1 MAEKLGAKKL
11 TPQASVQKLNLAV
24 GDFES
29 PARRLEASLNEFAQN
44 VAGTAVRKHN
54 EHAKSQEE
62 KGRAAAAEAIAA
74 GHTTLEEMT
83 KEGIID
89 RGSNPFFRDGVLFM
103 AGKARADA
111 FNNAVTIAAA
121 EEIPEDSTDPNAMD
135 AIIERVSGEFTT
147 ADDDEST
154 RAGFAERAEQFA
166 TTQMSRHAQR
176 VADNLV
182 SKHLDQASDLFRG
195 VVLQATDGVDPEFH
209 VPNVVMAVQAQAEEY
224 LGAIP
229 DPSAHDK
236 RTMNRAIT
244 ASIAGLIEDGVLGED
259 AAISAMKLLKGG
271 TGNLWGSQEH
281 SAVIQDAIDTQVNR
295 VTRRQ
300 KFEDDRILREKQT
313 NEDKATAAM
322 FAAAGETGILD
333 IQPMIDMQR
342 ESKGKAFRL
351 GYIDAQRQLSLVY
364 EHAAQDTYVGS
375 EVIERDYGARIF
387 AGEPVSRE
395 ELAHSLETKDLTLD
409 QVVRLGNM
417 LTTHQNMLANNPA
430 KSARFR
436 RMDAATKGGMTSW
449 MGSEYGSQAYYAS
462 LPAMA
467 AALEGWEA
475 DPKNANF
482 TAESKEFLD
491 FTNETMKNLQSRFME
506 TDQWQE
512 LQDEQDRIQGVNM
525 LERYKSTVYE
535 SRPETLRNW
544 YAEAL
549 MLSEGRAP
557 SASFSE
563 FVDAP
568 GRSLGADAPLED
580 YADAIFGQMQQSGV
594 AVPQGDELESMMN
607 ELRGAV
613 VTDEDDE
620 DSGESAAPAEDEPE
634 ERGAF
639 FTPSA
644 DGGVPGGLEV
654 AQRLFG
660 GFLEGIQ
667 SSDEPTGTGPEGDL
681 RIRGG
686 LQVFRDAL
694 VKRGWVPPS
703 MKPTEPPLP
712 RQKIHNAN
720 APNLGPAP
728 EVVVKPKLKTGID
741 LASLDRNDPGAE
753 D

>member
-1 MAEKLGAKKL
+1 MEL
-11 TPQASVQKLNLAV
+11 SV
-24 GDFES
+24 
-29 PARRLEASLNEFAQN
+29 
-44 VAGTAVRKHN
+44 
-54 EHAKSQEE
+54 HA
-62 KGRAAAAEAIAA
+62 
-74 GHTTLEEMT
+74 
-83 KEGIID
+83 
-89 RGSNPFFRDGVLFM
+89 
-103 AGKARADA
+103 
-111 FNNAVTIAAA
+111 
-121 EEIPEDSTDPNAMD
+121 
-135 AIIERVSGEFTT
+135 
-147 ADDDEST
+147 
-154 RAGFAERAEQFA
+154 
-166 TTQMSRHAQR
+166 
-176 VADNLV
+176 
-182 SKHLDQASDLFRG
+182 
-195 VVLQATDGVDPEFH
+195 
-209 VPNVVMAVQAQAEEY
+209 VMAVQAQAEEY
-224 LGAIP
+224 LGP

-482 TAESKEFLD
+482 TAESP
-491 FTNETMKNLQSRFME
+491 
-506 TDQWQE
+506 
-512 LQDEQDRIQGVNM
+512 GV
-525 LERYKSTVYE
+525 SG
-535 SRPETLRNW
+535 LR
-544 YAEAL
+544 
-549 MLSEGRAP
+549 
-557 SASFSE
+557 
-563 FVDAP
+563 
-568 GRSLGADAPLED
+568 
-580 YADAIFGQMQQSGV
+580 
-594 AVPQGDELESMMN
+594 
-607 ELRGAV
+607 
-613 VTDEDDE
+613 
-620 DSGESAAPAEDEPE
+620 
-634 ERGAF
+634 
-639 FTPSA
+639 
-644 DGGVPGGLEV
+644 
-654 AQRLFG
+654 
-660 GFLEGIQ
+660 
-667 SSDEPTGTGPEGDL
+667 
-681 RIRGG
+681 
-686 LQVFRDAL
+686 
-694 VKRGWVPPS
+694 
-703 MKPTEPPLP
+703 
-712 RQKIHNAN
+712 
-720 APNLGPAP
+720 
-728 EVVVKPKLKTGID
+728 
-741 LASLDRNDPGAE
+741 
-753 D
+753 